1 MKIARATPEDINAL
15 CDLAFAVDAI
25 NAGSIPPAEG
35 GEDSEWE
42 HIGAGNLLNILHD
55 DTPASLQKE
64 SLDICRRCLIRLLEI
79 AESGHITRAAG
90 NLEAVFLPSNHIIDL
105 EADTLETHPS
115 IDQGWAD
122 TARLDWLADPGNTIG
137 NVMLPGWYSGEYDSL
152 RDALD
157 AAMNTPGPMRRNPG
171 KSRTGRLFSIFEEIF
186 KDKEKAAAGEDVT
199 RSLITGQPINKE
211 QP

>member
-25 NAGSIPPAEG
+25 TAGSIPPAEG
-35 GEDSEWE
+35 GKEGEWE

-64 SLDICRRCLIRLLEI
+64 SLDICRRCLLRLLEI
-79 AESGHITRAAG
+79 AESAHITRAAG

-122 TARLDWLADPGNTIG
+122 TARLDWLATQAEISIPGGDIAILN
-137 NVMLPGWYSGEYDSL
+137 PSEL
-152 RDALD
+152 RDAID
-157 AAMNTPGPMRRNPG
+157 ADMREYIETTAAKFKAHFEEMVAAG
-171 KSRTGRLFSIFEEIF
+171 KAERLPDGRYRIFE
-186 KDKEKAAAGEDVT
+186 KAT
-199 RSLITGQPINKE
+199 
-211 QP
+211 

>member
-25 NAGSIPPAEG
+25 NAGSIPPVEG
-35 GEDSEWE
+35 DEDSEWE
-42 HIGAGNLLNILHD
+42 HIGAGNLLNILHAAI
-55 DTPASLQKE
+55 PASLQKE

-90 NLEAVFLPSNHIIDL
+90 NLEAVFLPSNRVINL

-122 TARLDWLADPGNTIG
+122 TARLDWLIKTKHAI
-137 NVMLPGWYSGEYDSL
+137 LPGWCGDVYAESREEI
-152 RDALD
+152 D
-157 AAMNTPGPMRRNPG
+157 AAMNTPPG
-171 KSRTGRLFSIFEEIF
+171 QQIE
-186 KDKEKAAAGEDVT
+186 
-199 RSLITGQPINKE
+199 KE

>member
-42 HIGAGNLLNILHD
+42 HIGTGNLLNILHD
-55 DTPASLQKE
+55 DTPASLQEE

-79 AESGHITRAAG
+79 AESAHITRAAG
-90 NLEAVFLPSNHIIDL
+90 NLETVFLPENQIINL
-105 EADTLETHPS
+105 EAGTLEAHPS

-122 TARLDWLADPGNTIG
+122 TARLDWLADPENTIG
-137 NVMLPGWYSGEYDSL
+137 KVMLPGWCSGEYDSL
-152 RDALD
+152 RDAID
-157 AAMNTPGPMRRNPG
+157 TAMQAQQ
-171 KSRTGRLFSIFEEIF
+171 SEEA
-186 KDKEKAAAGEDVT
+186 E
-199 RSLITGQPINKE
+199 E
-211 QP
+211 QS

>member
-1 MKIARATPEDINAL
+1 MKITRATPEDINAL

-42 HIGAGNLLNILHD
+42 HIGAGSLLNILHD
-55 DTPASLQKE
+55 DIPASLQKE
-64 SLDICRRCLIRLLEI
+64 SLDICRRCLLRLLEI
-79 AESGHITRAAG
+79 AESAHIIRAAG
-90 NLEAVFLPSNHIIDL
+90 NLEAVFLPSNRIIDL

-122 TARLDWLADPGNTIG
+122 TARLDWLADPENTIG
-137 NVMLPGWYSGEYDSL
+137 KVMLPGWCSGEYDSL
-152 RDALD
+152 RDAID
-157 AAMNTPGPMRRNPG
+157 AIINLPTYLERKYG
-171 KSRTGRLFSIFEEIF
+171 KTKAGRLFIIFEEIF
-186 KDKEKAAAGEDVT
+186 NNKEKAAADKDVT

>member
-35 GEDSEWE
+35 DEDSEWE

-55 DTPASLQKE
+55 DIPASLQKE
-64 SLDICRRCLIRLLEI
+64 SLDICRRCLLRLLEI

-90 NLEAVFLPSNHIIDL
+90 NLEAVFLPGNRIINL
-105 EADTLETHPS
+105 EVGTLETHPS

-122 TARLDWLADPGNTIG
+122 TARLDWLAAQDDISITLGNAI
-137 NVMLPGWYSGEYDSL
+137 NLKLPDL
-152 RDALD
+152 RTAADASMQAQ
-157 AAMNTPGPMRRNPG
+157 AAEAEAT
-171 KSRTGRLFSIFEEIF
+171 
-186 KDKEKAAAGEDVT
+186 
-199 RSLITGQPINKE
+199 
-211 QP
+211 